1 MMEFNK
7 LCQEIMTK
15 PLFKTIPL
23 EEQVEF
29 MDKLKLIWNIKAI
42 SESGLNQDE
51 IFLISILLKVFP
63 QKSCQDIYCL
73 LELINQEVLT
83 KEFKQK
89 FNNNL
94 LKWNNLNQ
102 LYKFQ
107 IIPGEFQNLSFNSIL
122 QILLQFNDQ
131 LPLSLSAP
139 STPIIE
145 HHHHQHQ

>member
-1 MMEFNK
+1 M
-7 LCQEIMTK
+7 
-15 PLFKTIPL
+15 
-23 EEQVEF
+23 
-29 MDKLKLIWNIKAI
+29 
-42 SESGLNQDE
+42 
-51 IFLISILLKVFP
+51 
-63 QKSCQDIYCL
+63 
-73 LELINQEVLT
+73 INQEVLT

-139 STPIIE
+139 STPIIGAPSPSIDTTFISATTPSPAE
-145 HHHHQHQ
+145 LKSCSTQLIIKLFTLLIIYSFSYKTKLKNNIKI

>member
-1 MMEFNK
+1 M
-7 LCQEIMTK
+7 
-15 PLFKTIPL
+15 
-23 EEQVEF
+23 
-29 MDKLKLIWNIKAI
+29 
-42 SESGLNQDE
+42 
-51 IFLISILLKVFP
+51 
-63 QKSCQDIYCL
+63 
-73 LELINQEVLT
+73 INQEVLT